1 MNRWEQEFQ
10 HLTLE
15 EQRKVLEAIRNTYEQ
30 AARDCQN
37 RIAQLNARTDMQNL
51 QSIIYR
57 RQYQEAILNQIN
69 ETLADLNATNYETIH
84 DYVEQCYV
92 NGYIGAMYDLS
103 QQGIPII
110 TPIDQRDVFRATV
123 TDSRLSEGL
132 YSALGEDVNELKDA
146 VRRELSRG
154 IAQGSSW
161 VDVARNLSTHMVNSP
176 FRTAMNNSMRIAR
189 TEGHRVQMQGSM
201 DALHVAKD
209 KGADVLKQWDAALD
223 ANTRTSHQHVDGEIR
238 EVDEKFSNGL
248 LFPSDPKGS
257 AAEVI
262 NCRCALLH
270 RARWALD
277 ESELETLKKR
287 AEYFGLDKTDNFN
300 DYKKKYLGITDE
312 TVPDSSK
319 EVEHSDAFNKLN
331 DGFKA
336 NKIKYREVKKLDSP
350 LTEDEIIKKIAGDD
364 KTSGSC
370 VSQALTYIGNK
381 FGLDVR
387 DLRGGD
393 SCYFFSRFAWNRLI
407 GDLNNVEHHEYQAK
421 KEVSTVIGLLNN
433 LEIGKEYMLLCGR
446 HASIVRR
453 LETGLE
459 YLELQSSTESGWTSF
474 MSYGSVSN
482 TLVRRFGCSR
492 NPRRIL
498 GTVVESEI
506 ELFDVDSFRNCDE
519 LAEVLGYLN
528 TAEENMRRGA
538 GGGIK

>member
-15 EQRKVLEAIRNTYEQ
+15 EQKKVLEAIRNTYEQ
-30 AARDCQN
+30 AAIDCQN

-248 LFPSDPKGS
+248 MFPSDPKGS

-270 RARWALD
+270 RARWGLD
-277 ESELETLKKR
+277 EDELETLKKR
-287 AEYFGLDKTDNFN
+287 AEYFDLDKTDNFN
-300 DYKKKYLGITDE
+300 DFKKKYLGITDE
-312 TVPDSSK
+312 IVPDVPSVEIPEHIQKEFDAFIKKWGDAKTEHSRTIGVDGKIYDASSK
-319 EVEHSDAFNKLN
+319 SKTHT
-331 DGFKA
+331 
-336 NKIKYREVKKLDSP
+336 KLDYAATIQGSSTIHNHPIASTFSP
-350 LTEDEIIKKIAGDD
+350 GDIDGTLLYGRLYEAVVDANNVYYLINENPTRTEKDGVNERWGFLREYRRAIEEFEDTSLQRRREFIDSTSDLPIEERRSLVREYDD
-364 KTSGSC
+364 
-370 VSQALTYIGNK
+370 
-381 FGLDVR
+381 
-387 DLRGGD
+387 
-393 SCYFFSRFAWNRLI
+393 NRLSTYDMMDI
-407 GDLNNVEHHEYQAK
+407 WLSENASRWGFIYFK
-421 KEVSTVIGLLNN
+421 K
-433 LEIGKEYMLLCGR
+433 
-446 HASIVRR
+446 
-453 LETGLE
+453 
-459 YLELQSSTESGWTSF
+459 
-474 MSYGSVSN
+474 
-482 TLVRRFGCSR
+482 
-492 NPRRIL
+492 PR
-498 GTVVESEI
+498 
-506 ELFDVDSFRNCDE
+506 
-519 LAEVLGYLN
+519 
-528 TAEENMRRGA
+528 
-538 GGGIK
+538 